1 MLNRQRILLYML
13 KKAGGSLAKIE
24 LMKWAF
30 LLSQETSSR
39 GGPAFYAFVPYKY
52 GPYSFL
58 LQQDILGLK
67 KIGLVQEI
75 DSKRWELSS
84 AHQDTV
90 ESPRELEDIARIT
103 LRYKGLTINELID
116 KVYSRYPWFTINC
129 EIAGRRAQERP
140 HAGTA
145 VYTMGHQGLSIDSFL
160 NKLLKSGIST
170 LADVRNNPSSRNFGF
185 HKSTLSR
192 LCENLGIEYIGF
204 PDLGVPAS
212 DRMDLTSPDDY
223 ETAFNRYRSRVLT
236 RNLQTL
242 DSLARVVIE
251 KPTTLVCME
260 SDPALCHRSHL
271 AMLISERT
279 SLPVIHLR
287 ALSGST

>member
-1 MLNRQRILLYML
+1 ML

-30 LLSQETSSR
+30 LVSQETPSR

-67 KIGLVQEI
+67 KIGLVEEI
-75 DSKRWELSS
+75 DSKGWGLSRTCK
-84 AHQDTV
+84 DNL
-90 ESPRELEDIARIT
+90 ESPRECEDIARIT
-103 LRYKGLTINELID
+103 FRYKGLRINELID
-116 KVYSRYPWFTINC
+116 MVYSRYPWFTINC
-129 EIAGRRAQERP
+129 EIAGRRARERP
-140 HAGTA
+140 QAGRA
-145 VYTMGHQGLSIDSFL
+145 VYTIGYQGLSIDAFL
-160 NKLLKSGIST
+160 NRLLESGIST

-212 DRMDLTSPDDY
+212 DRMDLKSPDDY
-223 ETAFNRYRSRVLT
+223 ETIFNRYRSRVLT
-236 RNLQTL
+236 KNLHAL

-251 KPTTLVCME
+251 KSTTLVCME
-260 SDPALCHRSHL
+260 SDPGLCHRSHL

-279 SLPVIHLR
+279 GMPVIHLGT
-287 ALSGST
+287 A